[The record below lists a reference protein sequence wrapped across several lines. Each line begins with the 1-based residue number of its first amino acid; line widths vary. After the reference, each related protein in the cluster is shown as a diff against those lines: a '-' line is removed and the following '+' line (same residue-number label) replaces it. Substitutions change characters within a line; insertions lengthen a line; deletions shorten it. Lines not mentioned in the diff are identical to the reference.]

1 MPTYAGAG
9 MLGWVRCVIVDDNEP
24 FLQEAR
30 ELLEREGID
39 VIGVATTAGEALT
52 KIAELGPDLTL
63 VDIDLGRES
72 GFDLMRAMTDQPS
85 RTTTRVILISV
96 HDESDFADL
105 IQASSAAGFVSKT
118 ELSAQAIQDVLA
130 NDRTPNPG
138 RLRPRSGT

>member
-1 MPTYAGAG
+1 
-9 MLGWVRCVIVDDNEP
+9 MLGWVRCLIVDDNEP
-24 FLQEAR
+24 FLKEAR

-39 VIGVATTAGEALT
+39 VIGVATTAREALA
-52 KIAELGPDLTL
+52 KIAQLQPELTL
-63 VDIDLGRES
+63 VDIELGSES
-72 GFDLMRAMTDQPS
+72 GFDLMRAMADQLS
-85 RTTTRVILISV
+85 RSTTSVILISV

-130 NDRTPNPG
+130 SDRTSVRW

>member
-1 MPTYAGAG
+1 
-9 MLGWVRCVIVDDNEP
+9 MLGWVRCLIVDDNQP
-24 FLQEAR
+24 FLKEAR

-39 VIGVATTAGEALT
+39 VIGVATTAGEALA

-63 VDIDLGRES
+63 VDIDLGSES
-72 GFDLMRAMTDQPS
+72 GFDLMRAMADQPS
-85 RTTTRVILISV
+85 RSTTSVILISV

-130 NDRTPNPG
+130 SDRTPSRRRP
-138 RLRPRSGT
+138 RPRSGT